1 MRDEKGQAGG
11 PHQHA
16 DARAAVTS
24 LSRDRAVASSAD
36 PHPGNRIGLIRRV
49 LHRMVHVWFLLS
61 RGMTMGV
68 RAVVLDREGRVFLV
82 RHSYVPGWHFPGG
95 GIELGQDALAA
106 LEMELREEGNL
117 VLASAPQLFGVYFN
131 PVASRRDHVL
141 LYVVRAFD
149 QTGPRAPDREIVET
163 GFFSLDALP
172 EGTTR
177 ATRQRLAEV
186 FEGVAASPRW

>member
-1 MRDEKGQAGG
+1 MRDEKGQSGG
-11 PHQHA
+11 PDLHA
-16 DARAAVTS
+16 GVRAGVTT
-24 LSRDRAVASSAD
+24 LSRDSAGASSVD
-36 PHPGNRIGLIRRV
+36 PHPDNRIGLIRRV
-49 LHRMVHVWFLLS
+49 LRRVIHVWFLLS

-68 RAVVLDREGRVFLV
+68 RAMVLDGEGRVFLV

-117 VLASAPQLFGVYFN
+117 VLAGEPQLFGVYFN

-141 LYVVRAFD
+141 LYVVRAFH

-163 GFFSLDALP
+163 GFFPLDALP

-186 FEGVAASPRW
+186 LEGVAATPRW

>member
-1 MRDEKGQAGG
+1 M
-11 PHQHA
+11 
-16 DARAAVTS
+16 TT
-24 LSRDRAVASSAD
+24 LSRGNAGASSAD
-36 PHPGNRIGLIRRV
+36 PHSDKRTGLFRWV
-49 LHRMVHVWFLLS
+49 LHRVIHVWFLLS

-68 RAVVLDREGRVFLV
+68 RAMVLDGEGRVFLV

-95 GIELGQDALAA
+95 GIELGQDAFAA

-117 VLASAPQLFGVYFN
+117 VLAGEPQLFGVYFN

-141 LYVVRAFD
+141 LYVVRAFR

-186 FEGVAASPRW
+186 LDGVAATQRW

>member
-1 MRDEKGQAGG
+1 MRDEKGQSGG
-11 PHQHA
+11 PDQRA
-16 DARAAVTS
+16 GARAAVTT
-24 LSRDRAVASSAD
+24 LSRGNAVASSVD
-36 PHPGNRIGLIRRV
+36 PHSGDRSGVLRRV
-49 LHRMVHVWFLLS
+49 LQRGLHLWFLLS

-68 RAVVLDREGRVFLV
+68 RAVVLDGEGRVFLV

-106 LEMELREEGNL
+106 LEMELSEEGNI
-117 VLASAPQLFGVYFN
+117 VMAGEPRLFGVYFN

-141 LYVVRAFD
+141 LYVVRAFS

-163 GFFSLDALP
+163 GFFPLDALP

-177 ATRQRLAEV
+177 ATRRRLAEV
-186 FEGVAASPRW
+186 LEGVAATPRW